1 LTETTRIHSPSSQR
15 YRNNAIRADLAE
27 FGIVAA
33 VGRNGVE
40 PTPVCRRAVYEL
52 AVQLIEWHSISA
64 SKVIDARSS
73 VPGAGALDFGEM
85 LVNPLLRI
93 L

>member
-1 LTETTRIHSPSSQR
+1 MVL
-15 YRNNAIRADLAE
+15 N
-27 FGIVAA
+27 
-33 VGRNGVE
+33 

-52 AVQLIEWHSISA
+52 AAVQLIEWHSISA

-73 VPGAGALDFGEM
+73 VPGAGALDFVEM

>member
-1 LTETTRIHSPSSQR
+1 MVL
-15 YRNNAIRADLAE
+15 N
-27 FGIVAA
+27 F
-33 VGRNGVE
+33 
-40 PTPVCRRAVYEL
+40 TPVCRRAVYEL